1 MPRLLENWFWFHHT
15 DCVMQDCSTQAC
27 RFAGTETIFISLEHA
42 SGPWLC
48 IIQSLATESLRG
60 FESFGTRAIRAA
72 SRKAITTSDGLLWGS
87 TGLLDILALQGNIP
101 LLLRKIVQAP
111 MALVWTSHL
120 WRAWVTWAGGQLLKS
135 SVIWNE
141 HKQRG
146 TEEKRECHCVQ
157 ISCGRFGC
165 CWCSVFLC
173 INFSSKLPYLSLD
186 DDLPLNR
193 LYFFLIISPFGTSQS
208 LPFSLS
214 LAQV

>member
-1 MPRLLENWFWFHHT
+1 MYFPLVFCIARAHVFRDSSPDWRSHRILRLLNCALSVLLTYYVYFWR
-15 DCVMQDCSTQAC
+15 S
-27 RFAGTETIFISLEHA
+27 SLKT
-42 SGPWLC
+42 WLLTA
-48 IIQSLATESLRG
+48 QLLMVLL
-60 FESFGTRAIRAA
+60 
-72 SRKAITTSDGLLWGS
+72 TSWLPCAHE
-87 TGLLDILALQGNIP
+87 LDILALQGNIP
-101 LLLRKIVQAP
+101 PLLRKIVQAP
-111 MALVWTSHL
+111 VALVWTSHL
-120 WRAWVTWAGGQLLKS
+120 WRAWVTWAGGQFLKS

-146 TEEKRECHCVQ
+146 MEEKRECHCVQ

-214 LAQV
+214 LAHV